1 MHFFTSSEGLSGLE
15 LYSMLSRTGPFLT
28 LATVSSIFCM
38 LADAGSER
46 NVIPRG
52 VEGVQIMD
60 FKADDPV
67 FQHFDPRGGIEFG
80 ADPMAGIA
88 ECSDSR

>member
-15 LYSMLSRTGPFLT
+15 LYSMLNRTGPFLT
-28 LATVSSIFCM
+28 LATCFEHLWQ

-46 NVIPRG
+46 NVVPRG

-67 FQHFDPRGGIEFG
+67 LQYCDPLGGIEFG

-88 ECSDSR
+88 ECSDRR